1 MRELS
6 ITNTQYS
13 TMLMSSIAMHGVI
26 ICNFHT
32 DMFSRLF
39 GFDFRD
45 LELGYTLGL
54 LLSILLVSMY
64 QVMITQGHFNK
75 ELSTIEAELGNDMRK
90 AVVEA
95 KSHAYSILE
104 EESIY
109 RGIGEVNAVCL
120 LFGILSVIYIL
131 TFTSIQV

>member
-1 MRELS
+1 
-6 ITNTQYS
+6 
-13 TMLMSSIAMHGVI
+13 MLMSSIAMHGVI
-26 ICNFHT
+26 ICNLHS

-39 GFDFRD
+39 DFDFSG
-45 LELGYTLGL
+45 LELGYALGL
-54 LLSILLVSMY
+54 LLSVLLVSMY
-64 QVMITQGHFNK
+64 QVIITQGYFNS
-75 ELSTIEAELGNDMRK
+75 ELSTIEAAAGNSMRK

-109 RGIGEVNAVCL
+109 RGIGEVNAICL
-120 LFGILSVIYIL
+120 FCGVLSVIYIL